1 MHYCVS
7 PGEQASTFEPSTQ
20 HPRCREERLDRRM
33 NGLNHR
39 LRLGRGVKAASQ
51 ALVGRSPAEDGG
63 LKAEVKD
70 PEDESPRLLLTPTRS
85 QGQTHR

>member
-1 MHYCVS
+1 MQR
-7 PGEQASTFEPSTQ
+7 GEAGQTDEWFESQTEA
-20 HPRCREERLDRRM
+20 RKR
-33 NGLNHR
+33 G
-39 LRLGRGVKAASQ
+39 GVKAASQ

-70 PEDESPRLLLTPTRS
+70 AEDESPRLLLTPTRS